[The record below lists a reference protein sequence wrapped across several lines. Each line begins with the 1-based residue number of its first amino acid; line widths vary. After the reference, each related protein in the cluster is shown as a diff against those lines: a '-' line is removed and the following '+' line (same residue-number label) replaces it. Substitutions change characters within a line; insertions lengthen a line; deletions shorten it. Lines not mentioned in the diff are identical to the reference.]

1 LCAFVVGD
9 KNIALGIQH
18 PVSIN
23 TKSWGDKSRKTREML
38 LCLLRNIRFWVN
50 LSWEEGASLEGTLG
64 SKRIEV
70 LAQKGVT

>member
-1 LCAFVVGD
+1 
-9 KNIALGIQH
+9 
-18 PVSIN
+18 
-23 TKSWGDKSRKTREML
+23 ML